1 VSTADGVAVQL
12 DPARQ
17 AVLAGVA
24 DQLIPAAHGM
34 PSAGDVVDARS
45 VAFVLGARPDLADPL
60 RAALGEDLPSAAGER
75 LAVLEASR
83 PDLLAA
89 VHLVVVGG
97 YYAND
102 DVRAALGYPGQVA
115 RPVSAFDYPEYVE
128 EGLIDRVLAR
138 GQVWRA
144 SSMPV
149 AGDV

>member
-1 VSTADGVAVQL
+1 MSTADGVVVHL

-24 DQLIPAAHGM
+24 DLLIPAAHGM

-45 VAFVLGARPDLADPL
+45 VAFVLGARPDLATPL
-60 RAALGEDLPSAAGER
+60 RAALSDDIASTPGDR

-83 PDLLAA
+83 PDLLAT

-97 YYAND
+97 YYAD
-102 DVRAALGYPGQVA
+102 EDVRAALGYPGQVA

-144 SSMPV
+144 SSTPV

>member
-1 VSTADGVAVQL
+1 MSPAGGVAVQL
-12 DPARQ
+12 DLARQ
-17 AVLAGVA
+17 AVLTGVA
-24 DQLIPAAHGM
+24 DVLIPAAHGM

-45 VAFVLGARPDLADPL
+45 VAFVLGARPDLATPL
-60 RAALGEDLPSAAGER
+60 RAALADDIASTPGER
-75 LAVLEASR
+75 LAILEARR

-89 VHLVVVGG
+89 LHLVVVGG
-97 YYAND
+97 YYAD
-102 DVRAALGYPGQVA
+102 EDVRVALGYPGQVA

-144 SSMPV
+144 SSAPV

>member
-1 VSTADGVAVQL
+1 MSTAGGVVVQL

-17 AVLAGVA
+17 AVLAAVA
-24 DQLIPAAHGM
+24 DHLIPAAHGM

-45 VAFVLGARPDLADPL
+45 VAFVLGARPDLASPL
-60 RAALGEDLPSAAGER
+60 RAALADDLPSAAAER
-75 LAVLEASR
+75 LAVLESER

-97 YYAND
+97 YYAD
-102 DVRAALGYPGQVA
+102 EDVRAALGYPGQVA

-138 GQVWRA
+138 GQMWRA
-144 SSMPV
+144 PSVPV
-149 AGDV
+149 DGEV